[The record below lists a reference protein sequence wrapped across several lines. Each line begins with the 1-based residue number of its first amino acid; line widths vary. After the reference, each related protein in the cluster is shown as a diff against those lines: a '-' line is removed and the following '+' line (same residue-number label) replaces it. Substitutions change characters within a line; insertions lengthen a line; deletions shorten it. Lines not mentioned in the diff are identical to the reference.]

1 MRTRWNLWDIYGVAW
16 ISVIAGFMLY
26 YSTISLSEK
35 ELRAMLVS
43 LLIFLIMILLLVTFI
58 IFKRKRRLER
68 AGARRIIKWCMI
80 IYTCFIAFLFIPTP
94 PYGDSG
100 SCKMGT
106 YGLKSEI
113 EKTDA
118 SSQQGS
124 ESLIRVKE
132 SVKGNNVEYTVY
144 DICMGKLKNTVKRD
158 GKVSPIKIEI
168 IDSRALTEQLK
179 EEIRSFGIDDVGI
192 AELKPEYVYS
202 KDVNGR
208 AVSLSHRYAIVMGK
222 GVAHRLAGPAAPLP
236 YQDSYS
242 SLPEELAAYLSGLEF
257 KTNSA
262 IPDDIAKDIKETMEF
277 FSEGGAT
284 AVQLAEHIRAMGYP
298 ARAHFN
304 RWSEVQL
311 VPLAIL
317 AGLGEVGKNGMIINS
332 KFGPRGTFAVV
343 TTDLPLLPDTPV
355 DLGVKEFC
363 AVCNK
368 CSRTCPVQAIPY
380 GGTIIKNGVEKWAVD
395 SDKCWAHLSK
405 NLKCMSC
412 ISSCPYN
419 KQDYAVHRAAG
430 FMIKRKN
437 VVTNYLIAKLD
448 DFLGYSSHLKD
459 YSKL

>member
-1 MRTRWNLWDIYGVAW
+1 
-16 ISVIAGFMLY
+16 ML
-26 YSTISLSEK
+26 ISLS
-35 ELRAMLVS
+35 
-43 LLIFLIMILLLVTFI
+43 IFLLMILLLVTFI
-58 IFKRKRRLER
+58 ISKRKRRFER

-80 IYTCFIAFLFIPTP
+80 IYTCFVAFLFVPTP
-94 PYGDSG
+94 PYGEG
-100 SCKMGT
+100 GLGKMGT
-106 YGLKSEI
+106 YGIKSKI
-113 EKTDA
+113 EKMDA
-118 SSQQGS
+118 SRQQGS
-124 ESLIRVKE
+124 DSLIRVKD
-132 SVKGNNVEYTVY
+132 SVKGNKVEYTVY
-144 DICMGKLKNTVKRD
+144 DICMGKLKNSVHRD
-158 GKVSPIKIEI
+158 GKVSAVKIEI
-168 IDSRALTEQLK
+168 LDSRALTEQLK
-179 EEIRSFGIDDVGI
+179 EEIRSYGIDDVGI
-192 AELKPEYVYS
+192 TELKPEYIYS
-202 KDVNGR
+202 NDVNGNP
-208 AVSLSHRYAIVMGK
+208 VTLNHRFAIVIGK
-222 GVAHRLAGPAAPLP
+222 GVAHRLAGPTAPLP

-242 SLPEELAAYLSGLEF
+242 ALPEELAAYLSGLDF
-257 KTNSA
+257 KMGKA
-262 IPDDIAKDIKETMEF
+262 IPEEVGREIKETMEF

-284 AVQLAEHIRAMGYP
+284 AVQLAEHIRSLGYP

-317 AGLGEVGKNGMIINS
+317 AGLGEVGKNGMIINP

-343 TTDLPLLPDTPV
+343 TTDLPLVPDKPL

-363 AVCNK
+363 TVCNK

-380 GGTIIKNGVEKWAVD
+380 GGTVIKNGVEKWAVD

-419 KQDYAVHRAAG
+419 KQDYAVHRIAG

-459 YSKL
+459 YSQL